1 MQKMRLLIHL
11 IMQSAIFEDFA
22 GEAVNLCRQSLAL
35 AAEKIAALPEASK
48 LDGQLFVIRHLLIL
62 KEMVR
67 SLDLVSIERG
77 VVFGS
82 VADALA
88 SILRSTT
95 STLSSLATFRNP
107 SAAIMGLAG
116 RGVAGFNELMNPGN
130 SNATTMRDA
139 KRELDA
145 SLKIICEDLMSQ
157 ASLMVAAPLGAFLAR
172 CRAYLAQAEAQ
183 SAGASNATVA
193 DLTTQA
199 WATSEEVLKLHETFL
214 AEGGEA
220 ASMEKGLRDFLDKL
234 RVFLVDEEDETA
246 ASEGGDDKS
255 KATDG
260 NKAMNV
266 LVPPTLSEILEHY
279 TTFYNLVKAE
289 YSFEVSGKLTHPATV
304 GERLRSIAGEAISVS
319 GGAWNKSREG

>member
-1 MQKMRLLIHL
+1 M
-11 IMQSAIFEDFA
+11 
-22 GEAVNLCRQSLAL
+22 

-183 SAGASNATVA
+183 SAGANATPA

-234 RVFLVDEEDETA
+234 RVFLVDEDDEIA
-246 ASEGGDDKS
+246 ASEGEDAKS
-255 KATDG
+255 KMTDG

-289 YSFEVSGKLTHPATV
+289 YPFEVSGKLTHPATV
-304 GERLRSIAGEAISVS
+304 GERLRSMAGEAISVS

>member
-1 MQKMRLLIHL
+1 
-11 IMQSAIFEDFA
+11 MQSAIFEDFA
-22 GEAVNLCRQSLAL
+22 GEAVNLCRQSLTL
-35 AAEKIAALPEASK
+35 AAEKIAALPDASK

-77 VVFGS
+77 VAFGT

-107 SAAIMGLAG
+107 SAALMGLAG
-116 RGVAGFNELMNPGN
+116 RGVTGLNELMNAGGA
-130 SNATTMRDA
+130 NATNMRDA

-145 SLKIICEDLMSQ
+145 SLKIICEDLMTQ

-183 SAGASNATVA
+183 SAGGAASSQA
-193 DLTTQA
+193 DLTIQE
-199 WATSEEVLKLHETFL
+199 WATSEEVLRLHDTFL
-214 AEGGEA
+214 AEGSGASSNEA
-220 ASMEKGLRDFLDKL
+220 GSMEKGLRDFLDKL
-234 RVFLVDEEDETA
+234 RLFLVDEEDDSLEGEEAADKARTA
-246 ASEGGDDKS
+246 
-255 KATDG
+255 DG
-260 NKAMNV
+260 NKAVNV

-289 YSFEVSGKLTHPATV
+289 YPFEVSGNLTHPATV
-304 GERLRSIAGEAISVS
+304 GERLRSIAGETVSVS
-319 GGAWNKSREG
+319 GGAWNKGREG